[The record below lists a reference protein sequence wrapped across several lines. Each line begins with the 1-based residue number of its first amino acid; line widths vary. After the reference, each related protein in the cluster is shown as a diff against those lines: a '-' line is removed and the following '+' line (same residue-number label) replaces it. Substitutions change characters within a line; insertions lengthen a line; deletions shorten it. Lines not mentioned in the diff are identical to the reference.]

1 MTEEI
6 VKCRKCGEPHRV
18 ESYRELKYI
27 YCPLVN
33 RVLLLVQD
41 EDEQNG
47 DKSAEPSERCDTMPG
62 HWVWE

>member
-6 VKCRKCGEPHRV
+6 VKCRKCGEMHRV

-27 YCPLVN
+27 YCPQVN

-41 EDEQNG
+41 EETPDE
-47 DKSAEPSERCDTMPG
+47 DKKPSERCDTMPG
-62 HWVWE
+62 HWVWD